1 MVKILVT
8 GMSGTGKST
17 VLEELY
23 RRGHETV
30 DTDCDTWSEFVASD
44 DHGRSSDWVW
54 REDRIGRLLDS
65 HLAGV
70 LYVAGCK
77 SNQGRFYDRFDA
89 VVLLSAPP
97 ETMMERI
104 RTRDTNPYG
113 KSARERRQILDDL
126 ETVEPLL
133 RTTSTVELDTCRPLS
148 EVADDLV
155 TLGEVLLAGGA
166 LPFPRPDHSDGP
178 ASGWHQ

>member
-17 VLEELY
+17 VLQELS

-30 DTDCDTWSEFVASD
+30 DTDSDMWSEFVVSD
-44 DHGRSSDWVW
+44 DQGRSTDWVW

-65 HLAGV
+65 DLEGV
-70 LYVAGCK
+70 LYVSGCK

-89 VVLLSAPP
+89 VVLLSAPAD
-97 ETMMERI
+97 TILERI
-104 RTRDTNPYG
+104 RTRDTNDYG
-113 KSARERRQILDDL
+113 KNARERQQVLDDL

-133 RTTSTVELDTCRPLS
+133 RATSTVELDTCRPVS
-148 EVADDLV
+148 DVADELV
-155 TLGEVLLAGGA
+155 TLGEVLLTGGA
-166 LPFPRPDHSDGP
+166 STRMERP
-178 ASGWHQ
+178 

>member
-17 VLEELY
+17 VLEELS
-23 RRGHETV
+23 RRGHQTV
-30 DTDCDTWSEFVASD
+30 DTDSDTWSESVASD
-44 DHGRSSDWVW
+44 DQGRSSDWVW
-54 REDRIGRLLDS
+54 REDCIGRLLDS
-65 HLAGV
+65 HRDGL

-89 VVLLSAPP
+89 VVLLSAPT
-97 ETMMERI
+97 EMILERI
-104 RTRDTNPYG
+104 RIRDTNSYG
-113 KSARERRQILDDL
+113 KSASERRMILDDL

-133 RTTSTVELDTCRPLS
+133 RATSTVELDTCRPLA

-166 LPFPRPDHSDGP
+166 LRLAGPDHLQGP
-178 ASGWHQ
+178 TSGSPQ